1 MNSGLPPGEQ
11 FDALAKRLRDGRSVD
26 DVQRIVVESAL
37 TLVEGCDHAAI
48 GVIAGER
55 FRGVAATDDVARLI
69 DVLQDETDEGPC
81 LEASTDNVAQLDND
95 ITKASKWPRLAAA
108 LVHRTPVRSVLA
120 VPLIDEG
127 RRSGALNIFGDR
139 PDVFTDDSVTTAA
152 ILAGFASVS
161 LAAADSSARAT
172 ELEAGLL
179 TSREIGAAVGI
190 LMATHHINQD
200 EAFQML
206 SQASQRLNR
215 KLRDI
220 AGGIVRGENGT
231 TTVQ

>member
-1 MNSGLPPGEQ
+1 MNSGLPPGER
-11 FDALAKRLRDGRSVD
+11 FDALAQRLRDGQSVD
-26 DVQRIVVESAL
+26 EVQQIIVDSAVA
-37 TLVEGCDHAAI
+37 LVEGCDRAAI
-48 GVIAGER
+48 GVLSGDR

-81 LEASTDNVAQLDND
+81 LEASADKAVRLDND

-108 LVHRTPVRSVLA
+108 IIDRTPVRAVLA
-120 VPLIDEG
+120 VPLVDED
-127 RRSGALNIFGDR
+127 RRSGALNIFSDR
-139 PDVFTDDSVTTAA
+139 PDVFTDDAVTTAA

-172 ELEAGLL
+172 ELEAGLQ

-190 LMATHHINQD
+190 LMATHHIGQD
-200 EAFQML
+200 EAFEML

-231 TTVQ
+231 TGQ

>member
-1 MNSGLPPGEQ
+1 MSSGLPPGER
-11 FDALAKRLRDGRSVD
+11 FDALAQRLRDGQSVD
-26 DVQRIVVESAL
+26 EVQQIIVDSAVA
-37 TLVEGCDHAAI
+37 LVEGCDRAAI
-48 GVIAGER
+48 GVLTGDR

-69 DVLQDETDEGPC
+69 DVLQNEADEGPC
-81 LEASTDNVAQLDND
+81 LEASADKVVQLDND
-95 ITKASKWPRLAAA
+95 ITQASEWPRLAAA
-108 LVHRTPVRSVLA
+108 LVDRTPVRAVLA
-120 VPLIDEG
+120 VPLVDED
-127 RRSGALNIFGDR
+127 RRSGALNIFADH
-139 PDVFTDDSVTTAA
+139 PNAFTKDSVTTAA

-190 LMATHHINQD
+190 LMATHRISQE
-200 EAFQML
+200 EAFDML

-220 AGGIVRGENGT
+220 ASGIVRGENGT
-231 TTVQ
+231 AAQ